1 MLEIVLTPKRLGPPK
16 FGPLGVSLFSLM
28 VNPRLLLTLPRHSRL
43 YRALH
48 PKLQATDC
56 LIIFRQY
63 LVQYYFAALDVKP
76 FLLSDIAQALPV
88 LTDMHVP
95 THCVADASFR
105 PVVPKLFRTVTP
117 IKVAIMSYY
126 PQ

>member
-16 FGPLGVSLFSLM
+16 FWALGVSLFSLM
-28 VNPRLLLTLPRHSRL
+28 VNPRLLLTLPRQCRL

-48 PKLQATDC
+48 PKLQATYC

-63 LVQYYFAALDVKP
+63 LVQYYFTALDVKR

-95 THCVADASFR
+95 THCVAVASLGQWF
-105 PVVPKLFRTVTP
+105 PNFFEPLPKSR
-117 IKVAIMSYY
+117 
-126 PQ
+126 